1 MNQKLRQKIAR
12 IVFRREFNRQE
23 PLRRSIPFENA
34 KTIGII
40 YDSTDE
46 KSFELV
52 KKYVKEMRE
61 QFHKDVLALGYFDN
75 VELPPMRFSK
85 LGLDFF
91 TRKDLNY
98 FYKPVTSVVK
108 NFIDREFDILID
120 LHTGNG
126 IPFRYVTALSRAKF
140 KIGKYDKTAIRFYDM
155 MVSTGENVTL
165 HQFIQQVNT
174 YLHQL
179 KNETASA

>member
-1 MNQKLRQKIAR
+1 MKQQLRQKIAR
-12 IVFRREFNRQE
+12 FKFRREFSRQE
-23 PLRRSIPFENA
+23 PMRRSIPFDRA
-34 KTIGII
+34 KTIGIL

-46 KSFELV
+46 KNFDIV

-61 QFHKDVLALGYFDN
+61 NYQKDVLALGYYDN
-75 VELPPMRFSK
+75 IELPPMRFSK

-98 FYKPVTSVVK
+98 FFKPVTSIVR
-108 NFIDREFDILID
+108 NFIEREFDILID
-120 LHTGNG
+120 LHTANS

-140 KIGKYDKTAIRFYDM
+140 KIGKYEKSAIRFYDM
-155 MVSTGENVTL
+155 MISTTDNIQL
-165 HQFIQQVNT
+165 PQFIQQVDT

-179 KNETASA
+179 KNESTSA

>member
-12 IVFRREFNRQE
+12 IKFRREFGRHE
-23 PLRRSIPFENA
+23 TVRRSIPFDKA
-34 KTIGII
+34 RTIGII
-40 YDSTDE
+40 YDSTE
-46 KSFELV
+46 EQSFETV

-61 QFHKDVLALGYFDN
+61 NFHKDVLALGYYDN
-75 VELPPMRFSK
+75 IQLPPMRFSK

-91 TRKDLNY
+91 TRKDLNF
-98 FYKPVTSVVK
+98 FYKPVATVVR
-108 NFIDREFDILID
+108 NFIERDFDILID

-126 IPFRYVTALSRAKF
+126 IPFRYITALSKAKF
-140 KIGKYDKTAIRFYDM
+140 KIGKYDKSAVRFYDLM
-155 MVSTGENVTL
+155 ISTSDSVNL
-165 HQFIQQVNT
+165 PQFILQVNQ